1 MRTPTRT
8 PRLMLLHVLM
18 LMHVLLFMLLLL
30 HLMACAIV
38 FVLAGPIAD
47 DDDDFVDAPP
57 SFAAAAGAASA
68 AASTGSAPASK
79 RLRLAAP
86 TIAVEK
92 RALAGSLAA
101 DFADFVD
108 SPSWVPAMTMGS
120 ASTPPTI
127 ATGAAGAAA
136 IGSAPKAP
144 APPPPGPPAPA
155 PAPPARKRAHVASAS
170 AAIASS
176 SVLAA
181 SASASAATS
190 SAAAIAAPAAFAA
203 WDSLVPE
210 HVVGRR
216 RLAVVA
222 ALQRHANSQL
232 LAKPPTTYDAKQ
244 VILQRDAK
252 GLVRCPHCLM
262 GGFAHKG
269 AVSNHIKQMCTGC
282 EECEIDKCIH
292 KIETKKYPTRLGPTS
307 STSTAS
313 CLRRPRL
320 RSRGR
325 LGWLASSHIF
335 STFVDSQR
343 GRSRARRSSRPHS
356 G

>member
-38 FVLAGPIAD
+38 FVLAGPIA
-47 DDDDFVDAPP
+47 DDFVDAPP

-222 ALQRHANSQL
+222 ALQRHANPQL
-232 LAKPPTTYDAKQ
+232 LAKPPATYDAKQ